1 VRLLDFGIAKLLDTA
16 DLAPEQTGTGT
27 GLRAFTLHYAAPEQ
41 VRGEPVTTMTDVY
54 ALGVVLHELLTGSRP
69 YALKRRTDA
78 EWEEAIV
85 AVDPTRPSHALLR
98 ATPVDESVRE
108 RALRRRLART
118 LAGDLDNIVLKA
130 LAKRPEQRYPSV
142 EALAL
147 DIGRYRAGKPVL
159 ARPQN
164 VGYRLRKYVS
174 RHRWA
179 LAATLLVSLALSA
192 AFVLVAWQA
201 RQAVREASRAQAL
214 QDFVIGLFE
223 RAGSGDNAGAP
234 LDVRGLLDAGLR
246 RGQRELARQPV
257 ARAELTGVVARLRL
271 GMGDYRPA
279 LALLDQQAALVGA
292 LGGDAPPSLR
302 LESATERGRAQL
314 AIGAQDA
321 CIGAMSPLGTLA
333 QREQR
338 QLPVQVAE
346 YWSQLGLCRRAAR
359 EPELARPLFQ
369 RALALRR
376 DVIGDAAATVQS
388 LADLAGLRADAGQ
401 FAQALQDDRAALRQ
415 LRANVGARHPLAV
428 SLLRDMCLAQRSL
441 GDTVGAERDCA
452 SALSLARELH
462 GDSHPATVAARR
474 ALASMQVDIGR
485 YAEAEQALRAT
496 RAWTAEHAGPGHP
509 DVADDEDGLARIA
522 WERGFPEDA
531 LAHLDAA
538 QARLRDDGQSPATA
552 ELLSHKAIVLHGT
565 GRDVEARPLLER
577 ARRIRVAAFGEAHP
591 AVGEIDTLLGRV
603 DAGLGADA
611 RALAELQA
619 GDRTA
624 RAALGPDHP
633 QVLRARLA
641 LARYLAGRGD
651 RDALATL
658 DALAAIRSPRELGV
672 RRVAWL
678 AAASAASLRCDGPA
692 HARAQ
697 ATLRVVAAEV
707 RNALPEGSATGRE
720 IASLAAACR

>member
-1 VRLLDFGIAKLLDTA
+1 
-16 DLAPEQTGTGT
+16 
-27 GLRAFTLHYAAPEQ
+27 
-41 VRGEPVTTMTDVY
+41 MTDVY

-85 AVDPTRPSHALLR
+85 TVDPTRPSHALLR
-98 ATPVDESVRE
+98 AGPVDESVRE
-108 RALRRRLART
+108 RALRRRLARM

-179 LAATLLVSLALSA
+179 LTATLLVSLALSA

-223 RAGSGDNAGAP
+223 RAGSGDGAETGAP

-279 LALLDQQAALVGA
+279 LALLEQQAALVGA

-302 LESATERGRAQL
+302 LESVTAQGRAQL
-314 AIGAQDA
+314 ALGAQDA
-321 CIGAMSPLGTLA
+321 CIGVMTPLGTLA

-359 EPELARPLFQ
+359 QPELARPLFQ

-376 DVIGDAAATVQS
+376 DVIGDAAGTVQS

-401 FAQALQDDRAALRQ
+401 FEQALQDDRTALRQ

-428 SLLRDMCLAQRSL
+428 PLLRDMCLAQRSM

-452 SALSLARELH
+452 SALALARELH

-496 RAWTAEHAGPGHP
+496 RAWTADHAGPGHP
-509 DVADDEDGLARIA
+509 DVADDEDGLARVA

-538 QARLRDDGQSPATA
+538 QARLRDDGRSTATA

-565 GRDVEARPLLER
+565 GRDAEARPLLET

-591 AVGEIDTLLGRV
+591 AVGEIDTMLGRV
-603 DAGLGADA
+603 DAALGADA

-641 LARYLAGRGD
+641 LARYRAGRGD
-651 RDALATL
+651 REALATL

-678 AAASAASLRCDGPA
+678 AAASAAALRCSGPA
-692 HARAQ
+692 RPRAQ

-707 RNALPEGSATGRE
+707 RNALPEGSATARE
-720 IASLAAACR
+720 VASLAARCR